1 MVPSFLCH
9 FRDWRTLNNKVCPV
23 GISATKDNVH
33 VASVQLGGR
42 LGSDRCRVS
51 GISHT
56 GINKKNLFLPMLTD
70 VIIRIK
76 TGLGGSFMKVL
87 NYGSLNYDFVYQ
99 VDHITEAGET
109 QASDRRETFCGGKGL
124 NQSIALAKAGVKVFQ
139 GGTVGTDGQML
150 LDVLNEYGVDTAF
163 VRTID
168 GETGHAVIQVDRNA
182 QNGILL
188 FGGAN
193 VKQSKEAIDQALD
206 AFGHGDFL
214 LIQNEI
220 NLLDYLI
227 DSAFSRGLCI
237 ICNPSPFN
245 KALHSCDFSKISI
258 FMLNEVE
265 GFQMTGKRDPDEIL
279 DVMAGKFPEAEI
291 VLTMGEEGS
300 VYHKGAIRVKQ
311 DCVPADVIDTT
322 AAGDT
327 FTGYFIAGII
337 NGMCPSDNLKRCAKA
352 SSIAVSRKGAAPSI
366 PQAEEV

>member
-1 MVPSFLCH
+1 MEEK
-9 FRDWRTLNNKVCPV
+9 KVKQV
-23 GISATKDNVH
+23 AKDNGYPSYEVICK
-33 VASVQLGGR
+33 VSNGICERDSEKGR
-42 LGSDRCRVS
+42 TKGV
-51 GISHT
+51 
-56 GINKKNLFLPMLTD
+56 
-70 VIIRIK
+70 
-76 TGLGGSFMKVL
+76 GGSFMKVL

-109 QASDRRETFCGGKGL
+109 QASDGRETFCGGKGL

-163 VRTID
+163 VRTIE
-168 GETGHAVIQVDRNA
+168 GETGHAVIQVDQNA

-193 VKQSKEAIDQALD
+193 ERQSKKEMDRALD
-206 AFGHGDFL
+206 AFGQGDFL

-227 DSAFSRGLCI
+227 DSAFDRDLRI
-237 ICNPSPFN
+237 VCNPSPYN
-245 KALHSCDFSKISI
+245 KALESCDFSKISI
-258 FMLNEVE
+258 FMLNEIE
-265 GFQMTGKRDPDEIL
+265 GFQMTGKRDPEEIL
-279 DVMAGKFPEAEI
+279 EVMAERFPGAEV
-291 VLTMGEEGS
+291 VLTLGEEGAF
-300 VYHKGAIRVKQ
+300 YQKGALKVKQ
-311 DCVPADVIDTT
+311 DCIPADVVDTT

-337 NGMCPSDNLKRCAKA
+337 KGMSPADNLKRCAKA

-366 PQAEEV
+366 PADDEV